1 MRHFKRNNNSLKI
14 GLSLF
19 ASLILIFIGFW
30 LNVFIVKPD
39 YSFLIFAILKTVC
52 LSLSI
57 VSLLLLSF
65 FIYKSTSNKT
75 INNLSISFVSILS
88 FFLIFEI
95 IFSFYTP
102 STNVF
107 TDLSNQIWIKR
118 YAQEKNSLGYRDEE
132 PVDQSGKKNILVIG
146 DSFVAGHGVKYDE
159 MFVNILKNEL
169 TDNYNLFNLGV
180 SGSHTDRE
188 FDSLLTYPIKPD
200 IIVLCYYHNDIE
212 SAMIEHNFSPKIK
225 NPKDKL
231 SNISKFFVDNSLLL
245 NFLFSL
251 NAKKSI
257 SSQFME
263 SEQNDLTAYLHDNLW
278 AYQTNS
284 LDKFYNYSIENNTE
298 LIIMFF
304 PGLGEGIVFT
314 NELAGK
320 KVEQYCNER
329 DIEFINIYSD
339 IKNIPLERRVANSL
353 DHHPS
358 AEVNKVI
365 ASLLEKRINQ
375 L

>member
-263 SEQNDLTAYLHDNLW
+263 S
-278 AYQTNS
+278 
-284 LDKFYNYSIENNTE
+284 
-298 LIIMFF
+298 
-304 PGLGEGIVFT
+304 
-314 NELAGK
+314 
-320 KVEQYCNER
+320 
-329 DIEFINIYSD
+329 
-339 IKNIPLERRVANSL
+339 
-353 DHHPS
+353 
-358 AEVNKVI
+358 
-365 ASLLEKRINQ
+365 
-375 L
+375 